1 MYVNVNKIKHDM
13 MFMQGA
19 QVLPMHALSQLS
31 IYSMGE
37 RSHGSLLAS
46 KEEIRKSDH
55 CFWGSTK
62 PCGQ

>member
-1 MYVNVNKIKHDM
+1 M
-13 MFMQGA
+13 MFMQKT

-46 KEEIRKSDH
+46 GSEEEIRKNDH
-55 CFWGSTK
+55 CFGSNRK